1 MIGTRLGNWVIVK
14 EIGEGGMGRIYL
26 AEERPEGQPASP
38 QPRKAA
44 VKVLPASLAQE
55 SGFVERFEREIAAL
69 QKLRHPNIV
78 RLYETGQHNGA
89 YYYLMEYVEG
99 PTFADLV
106 ESAGRVLWGETLEL
120 ILQVCPALKH
130 AHDHGIIH
138 RDIKPSNLVLGK
150 DGIVKLLDFGVAK
163 IFANSPIT
171 AANAVIGTAD
181 YMSPEQAAG
190 KNVTKRSDLYSLGV
204 VMYYLITGRTPFQA
218 DNVAEMLHK
227 HRFAQ
232 FDAAKKYVPDLPHDL
247 DALISQ
253 LLAKEP
259 EQRPADAAMLGK
271 ELDRLRRKYTRKGQL
286 TTDEVRPTSTFVDNE
301 GEAADHTEVIQG
313 PGPAT
318 MMSKLMRAQLDE
330 MNRPGPIDRFFSK
343 AWVVVPAFV
352 IVIGLIVWG
361 LWPKNTTE
369 RLAEIRQLI
378 DRQEWDDAAKK
389 LDKLS
394 SSAAELPPG
403 TDLAALKQEIDEGH
417 ALRQARRNA
426 KGSGAVVTP
435 ASAAERFYREAV
447 QEFNSGHHEAA
458 RAKWQQL
465 IDAFSGIEAQRQ
477 WVLLAQE
484 SLKKADDAAREQAAI
499 DEALRLAEKEPK
511 AEAERRLKA
520 LLELYRESEGARKR
534 IEAAIGKTKDQ

>member
-171 AANAVIGTAD
+171 A
-181 YMSPEQAAG
+181 P
-190 KNVTKRSDLYSLGV
+190 
-204 VMYYLITGRTPFQA
+204 
-218 DNVAEMLHK
+218 
-227 HRFAQ
+227 
-232 FDAAKKYVPDLPHDL
+232 
-247 DALISQ
+247 
-253 LLAKEP
+253 
-259 EQRPADAAMLGK
+259 
-271 ELDRLRRKYTRKGQL
+271 
-286 TTDEVRPTSTFVDNE
+286 
-301 GEAADHTEVIQG
+301 
-313 PGPAT
+313 
-318 MMSKLMRAQLDE
+318 MR
-330 MNRPGPIDRFFSK
+330 
-343 AWVVVPAFV
+343 
-352 IVIGLIVWG
+352 
-361 LWPKNTTE
+361 
-369 RLAEIRQLI
+369 
-378 DRQEWDDAAKK
+378 
-389 LDKLS
+389 
-394 SSAAELPPG
+394 
-403 TDLAALKQEIDEGH
+403 
-417 ALRQARRNA
+417 
-426 KGSGAVVTP
+426 
-435 ASAAERFYREAV
+435 
-447 QEFNSGHHEAA
+447 
-458 RAKWQQL
+458 
-465 IDAFSGIEAQRQ
+465 
-477 WVLLAQE
+477 
-484 SLKKADDAAREQAAI
+484 
-499 DEALRLAEKEPK
+499 
-511 AEAERRLKA
+511 
-520 LLELYRESEGARKR
+520 
-534 IEAAIGKTKDQ
+534 